1 MAKTIAVT
9 EQPSTGL
16 QQLKSQPARLDRVPQ
31 GRAQRDAQG
40 DLALAR
46 RGAVDHDRRPRHRLH
61 LRRVLLAGG
70 QHHRPGDRGPAAP
83 PDHSTKQI
91 RAFPGK
97 ASREK
102 QTMREKGT
110 TMAAEEQNPEEQ
122 NPEGERPET
131 HEQLAPPVNEN
142 FKWYIIH
149 AYSGFERKVR
159 ESLESRI
166 TAFGLQNRIGR
177 IMIPTEP
184 VTELRNGKKYTI
196 ERVFLPGYVLVE
208 MELDNDLWH
217 VIKNTPRV
225 TGFLGTGDKPVA
237 LSEQEVS
244 SILFRSDAAKDKPSM
259 KVKFEKGEQVRI
271 NEGPFANFTGAVDDV
286 NEDRQ
291 TLKVMVSIFGRS
303 TPVEIE
309 FSKVDKVDRV
319 ALPT

>member
-1 MAKTIAVT
+1 
-9 EQPSTGL
+9 
-16 QQLKSQPARLDRVPQ
+16 
-31 GRAQRDAQG
+31 
-40 DLALAR
+40 
-46 RGAVDHDRRPRHRLH
+46 
-61 LRRVLLAGG
+61 
-70 QHHRPGDRGPAAP
+70 
-83 PDHSTKQI
+83 
-91 RAFPGK
+91 
-97 ASREK
+97 
-102 QTMREKGT
+102 MREKGT
-110 TMAAEEQNPEEQ
+110 PTMAVDEQIPEAQDPGGEQ
-122 NPEGERPET
+122 SA
-131 HEQLAPPVNEN
+131 EQLAPPVNEN

-166 TAFGLQNRIGR
+166 QAFGLQNRIGR

-225 TGFLGTGDKPVA
+225 TGFLGTGDSPVA
-237 LSEQEVS
+237 LSEAEVS
-244 SILFRSDAAKDKPSM
+244 SILFRSESSKDKPAM

-271 NEGPFANFTGAVDDV
+271 NEGPFANFNGTVDDV

-309 FSKVDKVDRV
+309 FAKVDKMEE
-319 ALPT
+319 

>member
-1 MAKTIAVT
+1 MHEEGTLTMAVDEQTPEAQNPGG
-9 EQPSTGL
+9 EQPT
-16 QQLKSQPARLDRVPQ
+16 
-31 GRAQRDAQG
+31 
-40 DLALAR
+40 
-46 RGAVDHDRRPRHRLH
+46 
-61 LRRVLLAGG
+61 
-70 QHHRPGDRGPAAP
+70 
-83 PDHSTKQI
+83 
-91 RAFPGK
+91 
-97 ASREK
+97 
-102 QTMREKGT
+102 
-110 TMAAEEQNPEEQ
+110 
-122 NPEGERPET
+122 
-131 HEQLAPPVNEN
+131 EQLAPPVNEN

-166 TAFGLQNRIGR
+166 QAFGLQNRIGR

-225 TGFLGTGDKPVA
+225 TGFLGTGDSPVA
-237 LSEQEVS
+237 LSEAEVS
-244 SILFRSDAAKDKPSM
+244 SILFRSESAKDKPSM

-271 NEGPFANFTGAVDDV
+271 NEGPFANFNGTVDDV

-309 FSKVDKVDRV
+309 FAKVDKME
-319 ALPT
+319 A

>member
-1 MAKTIAVT
+1 MAV
-9 EQPSTGL
+9 
-16 QQLKSQPARLDRVPQ
+16 
-31 GRAQRDAQG
+31 
-40 DLALAR
+40 
-46 RGAVDHDRRPRHRLH
+46 
-61 LRRVLLAGG
+61 
-70 QHHRPGDRGPAAP
+70 
-83 PDHSTKQI
+83 
-91 RAFPGK
+91 
-97 ASREK
+97 
-102 QTMREKGT
+102 
-110 TMAAEEQNPEEQ
+110 EEQNPEAV
-122 NPEGERPET
+122 NPEGEQST
-131 HEQLAPPVNEN
+131 EQLAPPVNEN

-225 TGFLGTGDKPVA
+225 TGFLGTGDNPVA

-244 SILFRSDAAKDKPSM
+244 SILFRSESTTNKPTM

-271 NEGPFANFTGAVDDV
+271 NEGPFANFTGTVDDV

-309 FSKVDKVDRV
+309 FSKVDKVEE
-319 ALPT
+319 

>member
-1 MAKTIAVT
+1 MNEEGT
-9 EQPSTGL
+9 
-16 QQLKSQPARLDRVPQ
+16 
-31 GRAQRDAQG
+31 
-40 DLALAR
+40 
-46 RGAVDHDRRPRHRLH
+46 
-61 LRRVLLAGG
+61 
-70 QHHRPGDRGPAAP
+70 
-83 PDHSTKQI
+83 
-91 RAFPGK
+91 
-97 ASREK
+97 
-102 QTMREKGT
+102 T
-110 TMAAEEQNPEEQ
+110 TMAAEEQNPEGL
-122 NPEGERPET
+122 NPEGEQPT
-131 HEQLAPPVNEN
+131 EQLAPPVNEN

-159 ESLESRI
+159 ESIESRVQ
-166 TAFGLQNRIGR
+166 AFCLQNRIGR
-177 IMIPTEP
+177 VMIPTEP

-244 SILFRSDAAKDKPSM
+244 SILFRSETSKDKPKM

-271 NEGPFANFTGAVDDV
+271 NEGPFANFNGAVDDV
-286 NEDRQ
+286 NEDKQ

-309 FSKVDKVDRV
+309 FSKVDKFEGE
-319 ALPT
+319 

>member
-1 MAKTIAVT
+1 
-9 EQPSTGL
+9 
-16 QQLKSQPARLDRVPQ
+16 
-31 GRAQRDAQG
+31 
-40 DLALAR
+40 
-46 RGAVDHDRRPRHRLH
+46 
-61 LRRVLLAGG
+61 
-70 QHHRPGDRGPAAP
+70 
-83 PDHSTKQI
+83 
-91 RAFPGK
+91 
-97 ASREK
+97 
-102 QTMREKGT
+102 MREKGT

-122 NPEGERPET
+122 NPQGDSSS
-131 HEQLAPPVNEN
+131 EQLAPPVNEN

-166 TAFGLQNRIGR
+166 TAFGLQNKIGR

-208 MELDNDLWH
+208 MDLDNDLWH

-225 TGFLGTGDKPVA
+225 TGFLGTGDNPVA

-271 NEGPFANFTGAVDDV
+271 NEGPFANFTGAVDDI
-286 NEDRQ
+286 NEDKQ

-309 FSKVDKVDRV
+309 FSKVDKV
-319 ALPT
+319 TE

>member
-1 MAKTIAVT
+1 
-9 EQPSTGL
+9 
-16 QQLKSQPARLDRVPQ
+16 
-31 GRAQRDAQG
+31 
-40 DLALAR
+40 
-46 RGAVDHDRRPRHRLH
+46 
-61 LRRVLLAGG
+61 
-70 QHHRPGDRGPAAP
+70 
-83 PDHSTKQI
+83 
-91 RAFPGK
+91 
-97 ASREK
+97 
-102 QTMREKGT
+102 MREEGT

-122 NPEGERPET
+122 NPEAANTGGEPSAENPG
-131 HEQLAPPVNEN
+131 EQLAPPVNEN

-166 TAFGLQNRIGR
+166 SAFGLQNRIGR

-225 TGFLGTGDKPVA
+225 TGFLGTGDNPVA

-244 SILFRSDAAKDKPSM
+244 SILFRSDSSKDKPSM
-259 KVKFEKGEQVRI
+259 KVKFDKGEQVRI

-286 NEDRQ
+286 NEDKQ

-309 FSKVDKVDRV
+309 FSKVDKV
-319 ALPT
+319 TE

>member
-1 MAKTIAVT
+1 
-9 EQPSTGL
+9 
-16 QQLKSQPARLDRVPQ
+16 
-31 GRAQRDAQG
+31 
-40 DLALAR
+40 
-46 RGAVDHDRRPRHRLH
+46 
-61 LRRVLLAGG
+61 
-70 QHHRPGDRGPAAP
+70 
-83 PDHSTKQI
+83 
-91 RAFPGK
+91 
-97 ASREK
+97 
-102 QTMREKGT
+102 MREEGT
-110 TMAAEEQNPEEQ
+110 TMAAEEQNPEAV
-122 NPEGERPET
+122 NPEGGQPT
-131 HEQLAPPVNEN
+131 EQLAPPVNEN

-159 ESLESRI
+159 ESLESRVR
-166 TAFGLQNRIGR
+166 AFGLENRIGR

-225 TGFLGTGDKPVA
+225 TGFLGTGDNPVA

-244 SILFRSDAAKDKPSM
+244 SILFRSESTANKPSM

-271 NEGPFANFTGAVDDV
+271 NEGPFANFTGTVDDV

-309 FSKVDKVDRV
+309 FSKVDKV
-319 ALPT
+319 TE